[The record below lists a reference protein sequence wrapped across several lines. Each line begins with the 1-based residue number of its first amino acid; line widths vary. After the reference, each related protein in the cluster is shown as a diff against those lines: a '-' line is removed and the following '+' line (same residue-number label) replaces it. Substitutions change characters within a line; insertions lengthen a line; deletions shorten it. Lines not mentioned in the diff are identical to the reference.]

1 MLGNRIRFSACFKGK
16 PLARSALS
24 KLKWSHHLHQH
35 NTLTAIV
42 NARKASSKMLSSV
55 VTFSELTVRNDRYCL
70 SSALRV
76 GRVLEGVF

>member
-35 NTLTAIV
+35 NTLIAIV
-42 NARKASSKMLSSV
+42 NARKASSKILSPV
-55 VTFSELTVRNDRYCL
+55 VTFLELTNEKDL
-70 SSALRV
+70 
-76 GRVLEGVF
+76 